1 MISSFWETNH
11 MVVSPQKYV
20 VKYVIENGNLVPVRQ
35 NTSSKL
41 QVCQL
46 TANVTNVYSHS
57 LINGM

>member
-1 MISSFWETNH
+1 

-35 NTSSKL
+35 NASSKL